1 MIGARRPALVAVL
14 IALAL
19 FFTRRADACTCADVF
34 EPNQEKLDADA
45 LAESAAV
52 FRGRA
57 LGPAAPSP
65 LDSLL
70 GLLPGQR
77 DERRRF
83 AFQVREVWKGD
94 VPPRVV
100 VTTGLGNGGCGTEFE
115 TGVEYVVFARGDD
128 LYTSICSR
136 NFAVGTRHVAWLGPS
151 RLPAHS
157 PSRSLLWL
165 ALAIVAAL
173 GLGAYLWR
181 ARARP
186 PS

>member
-1 MIGARRPALVAVL
+1 MTRARRHALVAVL
-14 IALAL
+14 FALAL
-19 FFTRRADACTCADVF
+19 LFTWRADACTCADAF
-34 EPNQEKLDADA
+34 ESSQEKLDADA
-45 LAESAAV
+45 RAESTAV

-57 LGPAAPSP
+57 LGPAAPPP

-83 AFQVREVWKGD
+83 AFEVREVWKGD

-100 VTTGLGNGGCGTEFE
+100 VTTGPGGGGCGTEFE

-136 NFAVGTRHVAWLGPS
+136 NFEVGRRHMAWLGPS

-157 PSRSLLWL
+157 PSPSLLWL
-165 ALAIVAAL
+165 ALLSAAAL
-173 GLGAYLWR
+173 GVGAYLWR
-181 ARARP
+181 ARAR
-186 PS
+186 SQR